1 MNDRDAYDSRAV
13 SRVLIL
19 APASA
24 LRAALKDRLREAASR
39 ATDNFTGDFI
49 DPDDGMIEDR
59 DALDEAVAR
68 WRRGEKREAL
78 HHLEN
83 APGRDF
89 AGLGDLKPEGLH
101 FLMSRNRIGWLT
113 TQNPIIDCHA
123 LFLAL
128 G

>member
-13 SRVLIL
+13 SRALIL

-39 ATDNFTGDFI
+39 AADNFTGDFI

-83 APGRDF
+83 ALGRDF
-89 AGLGDLKPEGLH
+89 AGLGDLKPEDL
-101 FLMSRNRIGWLT
+101 S
-113 TQNPIIDCHA
+113 
-123 LFLAL
+123 
-128 G
+128 